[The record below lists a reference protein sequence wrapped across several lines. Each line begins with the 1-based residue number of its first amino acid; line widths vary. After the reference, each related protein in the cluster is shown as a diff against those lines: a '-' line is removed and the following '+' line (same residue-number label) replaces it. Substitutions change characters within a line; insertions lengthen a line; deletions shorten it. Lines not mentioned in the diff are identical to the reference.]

1 MAKEIA
7 QLMENRAVL
16 FGGISHDLRTPITRM
31 QLAVELLDQD
41 QDKALISNLTNDL
54 IEMERLI
61 QQSLEFVKGVE
72 IKQPLEVNLDKII
85 NDIIDD
91 YLKRGLI
98 IQINSEPYGVCR
110 IDVQAFK
117 RVLLNL
123 LDNAFRYGE
132 NSPVTLSVSKNK
144 HQLTVQVLDEGPG
157 IPTDELGKVFSP
169 FYRLENSRSK
179 KTGGSGLGLA
189 IVKQLCD
196 AHGWKIELSVR
207 DNHGIKASIKIP
219 L

>member
-1 MAKEIA
+1 
-7 QLMENRAVL
+7 ME
-16 FGGISHDLRTPITRM
+16 
-31 QLAVELLDQD
+31 Q
-41 QDKALISNLTNDL
+41 
-54 IEMERLI
+54 LI

-72 IKQPLEVNLDKII
+72 KQQVLEVNLDEFISH
-85 NDIIDD
+85 IIDD
-91 YLKRGLI
+91 YLKRNLI
-98 IQINSEPYGVCR
+98 IQLKAEPCGMCK

-132 NSPVTLSVSKNK
+132 NNPVTLSISRNK
-144 HQLTVQVLDEGPG
+144 HQLTVQILDEGSG
-157 IPTDELGKVFSP
+157 IPIDKLETVFRP

-196 AHGWKIELSVR
+196 AHGWKIELTAR
-207 DNHGIKASIKIP
+207 ENRGIKATIEIP
-219 L
+219 F